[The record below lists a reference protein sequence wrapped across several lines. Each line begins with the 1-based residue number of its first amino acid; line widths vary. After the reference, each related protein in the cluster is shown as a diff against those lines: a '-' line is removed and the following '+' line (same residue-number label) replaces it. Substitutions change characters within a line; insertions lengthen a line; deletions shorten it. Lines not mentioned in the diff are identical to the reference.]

1 MLLYSLK
8 IKCFSPSPGMT
19 NMLMK
24 CLCYAIFP
32 FLYLPQKYYLSSLSM
47 WKVLLWSINIQKANH
62 EVQINPFRQTLS
74 AVFSLQTSPLPK
86 QSLEGLWNRTTT
98 RFFQKKCCPL
108 LSLWQS
114 FLCREQRNIS
124 LTNST
129 AAWENARRGLASI
142 VKSPREV
149 RLLCFNN
156 FQFAQR

>member
-98 RFFQKKCCPL
+98 RFFQKKNVVPCLVYDNPSSAESKEIF
-108 LSLWQS
+108 LSQ
-114 FLCREQRNIS
+114 
-124 LTNST
+124 T